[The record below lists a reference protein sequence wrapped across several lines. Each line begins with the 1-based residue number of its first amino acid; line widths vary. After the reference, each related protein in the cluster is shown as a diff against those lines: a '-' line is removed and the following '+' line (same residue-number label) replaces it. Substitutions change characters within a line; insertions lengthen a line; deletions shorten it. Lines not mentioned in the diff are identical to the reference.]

1 LVRQNEFLP
10 TFVNLYL
17 RLLGLLMRLAAV
29 QRRGV
34 LDDSR
39 VPFRVMPNDC
49 DINLHMNNGRYL
61 SFMDLGRLHLV
72 AQVGLLK
79 IVIRKRW
86 KPVLAAA
93 EINFIRSL
101 APLQKFDLVTRV
113 VTWDDKYVYMEQLF
127 ESRATLCAH
136 AFVKGLFL
144 GQQGRVSNSAVLA
157 QLGHTEQPPAMPDEL
172 RIWAELGSAKKH
184 RADET

>member
-1 LVRQNEFLP
+1 M
-10 TFVNLYL
+10 NLYL
-17 RLLGLLMRLAAV
+17 RLLCLLVRLAAI
-29 QRRGV
+29 QHRGV
-34 LDDSR
+34 LDYSR
-39 VPFRVMPNDC
+39 VSFRVMPNDC

-79 IVIRKRW
+79 IVIRNRW

-113 VTWDDKYVYMEQLF
+113 ITWDDKYVYIEQRF
-127 ESRATLCAH
+127 ENQATLFAH

-144 GQQGRVSNSAVLA
+144 GEQGRVSNSAVLA
-157 QLGHTEQPPAMPDEL
+157 QLGYTEQPPAMPDEL
-172 RIWAELGSAKKH
+172 RIWAELGSVKKQ
-184 RADET
+184 RAEYT

>member
-1 LVRQNEFLP
+1 MLA
-10 TFVNLYL
+10 
-17 RLLGLLMRLAAV
+17 RLATV
-29 QRRGV
+29 QHRRV

-39 VPFRVMPNDC
+39 VSFRVMPNDC

-79 IVIRKRW
+79 IVIRNRW

-113 VTWDDKYVYMEQLF
+113 VTWDDKYVYMEQRF
-127 ESRATLCAH
+127 ENETALCAH

-144 GQQGRVSNSAVLA
+144 GEHGRVSNSAVLA
-157 QLGHTEQPPAMPDEL
+157 QVGYNEEAPAMPDEL
-172 RIWAELGSAKKH
+172 RIWAELGSAKKQ
-184 RADET
+184 RAEDM